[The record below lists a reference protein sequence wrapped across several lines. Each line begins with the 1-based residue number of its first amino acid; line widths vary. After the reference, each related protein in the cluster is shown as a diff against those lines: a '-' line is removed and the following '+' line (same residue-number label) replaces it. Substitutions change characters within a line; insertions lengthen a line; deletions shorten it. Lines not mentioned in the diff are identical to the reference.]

1 MPAALNALDYLAAQ
15 AKHPAPAVCVAFG
28 DEPFL
33 KREVLLALRREVLGG
48 GDGDFSLTRLEGRAA
63 ALRDVL
69 DELATL
75 SLFGSSGRRLVVVEG
90 ADEFVSAHR
99 AALEDYVA
107 KPRGASVLLLDVKTF
122 PSTTRLYKAVA
133 SSGLLIDCA
142 PPTDAKIQKWLVGW
156 ARERH
161 EIKLE
166 AAAAEL
172 MVEIVGR
179 SLGVL
184 DQELAKLAAF
194 AGPGETVKR
203 DTVADLVGG
212 WRAKTIWVL
221 LDAALEGDAKTALE
235 QLDLLLGGGEN
246 PVGLMAQ
253 MGSSLRRFAAAA
265 RLIAASRS
273 GRGAISLRDALV
285 EAGMKPFVLAK
296 AEAQL
301 RQLGRA
307 RAEQLYT
314 WLLETDLALKGASSL
329 PPRTLLEQLIVRLSK
344 GAAPPA
350 PAPEPRR
357 GAASAR

>member
-1 MPAALNALDYLAAQ
+1 MAAALHAFDYLAAP
-15 AKHPAPAVCVAFG
+15 AKHPAPAVCVTFG

-33 KREVLLALRREVLGG
+33 KREVLHALRREVLGG
-48 GDGDFSLTRLEGRAA
+48 GDGDFSLTTLEGRTAT
-63 ALRDVL
+63 LRDVL

-75 SLFGSSGRRLVVVEG
+75 SLFGDSGKRLVVVEG
-90 ADEFVSAHR
+90 GDEFVTAHR

-107 KPRGASVLLLDVKTF
+107 KPRGASVLLLELKTF
-122 PSTTRLYKAVA
+122 PATTRLYKAVA
-133 SSGLLIDCA
+133 ASGLVIDCA
-142 PPTDAKIQKWLVGW
+142 PPTEAKVQKWLVSW

-166 AAAAEL
+166 PAAAEL

-184 DQELAKLAAF
+184 DQELAKLASF

-221 LDAALEGDAKTALE
+221 LDAALDGDARTALE
-235 QLDLLLGGGEN
+235 QLDLLLSGGEN

-265 RLIAASRS
+265 RLLSASRG
-273 GRGAISLRDALV
+273 GRSAMSLRDALV

-296 AEAQL
+296 AESQL

-307 RAEQLYT
+307 RAEQLYA

-329 PPRTLLEQLIVRLSK
+329 PPRTVLEQLIVRLSK
-344 GAAPPA
+344 AASPPA
-350 PAPEPRR
+350 PEARPRPALSR
-357 GAASAR
+357 